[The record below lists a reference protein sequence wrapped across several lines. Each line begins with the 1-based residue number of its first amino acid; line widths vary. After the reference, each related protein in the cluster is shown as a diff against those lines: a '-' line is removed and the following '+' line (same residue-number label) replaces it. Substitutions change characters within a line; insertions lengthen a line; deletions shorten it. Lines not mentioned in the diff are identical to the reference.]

1 LNGNIFSIYPNPAM
15 DFIDLK
21 LELDNFSDINISISN
36 MLGQILIMEEFYV
49 KELYTQFNVEDYS
62 NGLYLIKIKINDAIL
77 TKQLII
83 EK

>member
-1 LNGNIFSIYPNPAM
+1 
-15 DFIDLK
+15 
-21 LELDNFSDINISISN
+21 
-36 MLGQILIMEEFYV
+36 MEEFYV

-62 NGLYLIKIKINDAIL
+62 NGLYLIKVKINNAIL